1 MRNFKTTYA
10 SQPKPYRPR
19 SNITGS
25 YCIKKADEKDYLELR
40 KFLHDN
46 HISLG
51 VYLVE
56 CYRELDKDCSP

>member
-1 MRNFKTTYA
+1 MRNFKTTY
-10 SQPKPYRPR
+10 STKPYRPNG

-25 YCIKKADEKDYLELR
+25 FCIKKADEKDYLELR